1 MTSGGYATYIGD
13 LDRIARAASAA
24 EEQFRKEAARRAEEL
39 RKERVFAFR
48 RLNLLRAVGNA
59 VRSADKAEEAQ
70 ANGRHVLSREAGW
83 SGATPA
89 QQEAADR
96 FAPVTL
102 SIWAATGEGREG
114 DGISTADAM
123 ASFEKWFE
131 ESRKT
136 AFLNLMEREVVEL
149 PLVEIS

>member
-1 MTSGGYATYIGD
+1 MTDDGYASYIDD
-13 LDRIARAASAA
+13 LDRIARAASEA
-24 EEQFRKEAARRAEEL
+24 EEIFRKDAARRAEEL

-59 VRSADKAEEAQ
+59 VRSVDEAEEAQ
-70 ANGRHVLSREAGW
+70 ANGRHVLTREAGW
-83 SGATPA
+83 TGTTPA
-89 QQEAADR
+89 QKEVAER
-96 FAPVTL
+96 FSPVTL
-102 SIWAATGEGREG
+102 SIWAATGDDRMG

-136 AFLNLMEREVVEL
+136 AFLDLMEREVVEL